1 MSAKDDEDAL
11 RAEVAEAKADKAETQ
26 QDYNEAKAT
35 YPVGTVNRETLIR
48 PYLEAH
54 TVATQR

>member
-11 RAEVAEAKADKAETQ
+11 RAKITAAEAKEAETQ

-35 YPVGTVNRETLIR
+35 YPVGTANRETLIR

>member
-35 YPVGTVNRETLIR
+35 YPMGTAEYVTVVVPLAN
-48 PYLEAH
+48 AH
-54 TVATQR
+54 TEATKR